1 MNQRLSSLFTVVVF
15 ALSVLPASAANK
27 EHQQLMADIRMLQEQ
42 TQLLQTLLG
51 TLNES
56 LKAVNA
62 RIDQQSETNRKAL
75 ADQKLVIDNLSN
87 DVKVIREKL
96 DDNNVRVGT
105 LSQEVDALRQSLQ
118 QLNVRPAPVPTE
130 PTDTTGAGG
139 ATAPG
144 GTAPGATA
152 LNAPT
157 GGPAFPIGASPAKMW
172 DAAWGDYTAGVYDLA
187 IHGFEEYIR
196 AFPKAD
202 LADDA
207 QVLVGNSYLQ
217 LGKYDKAVES
227 YDKAIRT
234 YPSGNAIP
242 EAYYKKGLALS
253 QLKDLNGAR
262 EAWETLVK
270 SYPDSAA
277 RQQAQQGLDRL
288 KKP

>member
-1 MNQRLSSLFTVVVF
+1 MNQRLSSLLAVVVF
-15 ALSVLPASAANK
+15 AASVVPASAANK

-42 TQLLQTLLG
+42 TQVLQTLLG

-56 LKAVNA
+56 LRAVNA
-62 RIDQQSETNRKAL
+62 RIDQQTEANRKAL

-105 LSQEVDALRQSLQ
+105 LSQEVDALRQGLQ
-118 QLNVRPAPVPTE
+118 QMSVRPAAPTE
-130 PTDTTGAGG
+130 PNDPAGSSGTAANGTT
-139 ATAPG
+139 PG
-144 GTAPGATA
+144 APGASSS
-152 LNAPT
+152 
-157 GGPAFPIGASPAKMW
+157 GPSFPIGASPGKMW

-217 LGKYDKAVES
+217 LGKFDKAVES

-288 KKP
+288 KRP